1 MMCSRT
7 PEIKTVMKK
16 HVVAGRGLVQ
26 LPYPDIVDTDGS
38 HQLYPLIIR
47 AVNRAEADKIYAD
60 LAPLLQVLD
69 IRLWLG
75 CARRVLA
82 CL

>member
-1 MMCSRT
+1 M
-7 PEIKTVMKK
+7 
-16 HVVAGRGLVQ
+16 AGVGLEQ
-26 LPYPDIVDTDGS
+26 LPPPYLGDTEAR
-38 HQLYPLIIR
+38 HKLYPLIIR

-69 IRLWLG
+69 FCVWLG

>member
-69 IRLWLG
+69 IR
-75 CARRVLA
+75 ARRVLA